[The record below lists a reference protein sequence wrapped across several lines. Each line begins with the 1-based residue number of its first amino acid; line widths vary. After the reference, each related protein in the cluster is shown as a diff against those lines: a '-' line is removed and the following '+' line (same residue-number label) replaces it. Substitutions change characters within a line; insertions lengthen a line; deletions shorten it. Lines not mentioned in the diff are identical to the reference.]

1 MFMSLTYN
9 DIYVSY
15 FDISCVV
22 LIAVRRQDVLGS
34 ISEQLRHG
42 TRWGRMG
49 VAAEVSWEQR
59 PVQRSVLA
67 RFYSWSL
74 GTDSITVPLSE
85 DYVWPSINVY
95 KCIEEEFEL
104 LH

>member
-34 ISEQLRHG
+34 ISEQQRHG

-49 VAAEVSWEQR
+49 VAAEVS
-59 PVQRSVLA
+59 
-67 RFYSWSL
+67 
-74 GTDSITVPLSE
+74 
-85 DYVWPSINVY
+85 
-95 KCIEEEFEL
+95 
-104 LH
+104 